1 MNRVVIFITAVAA
14 IAFLRDDQSS
24 AVAEELITS
33 APPVSSLVSGLQA
46 RLAENPEDAKGW
58 ALLAQSYAFMGD
70 GPRAEEA
77 IANAVKLG
85 VDEADLRIRI
95 GLATQSPRTPI
106 ASERQLD
113 WVQRAIADGAPSP

>member
-24 AVAEELITS
+24 VVAEELITS

-77 IANAVKLG
+77 IANAVKFG
-85 VDEADLRIRI
+85 IDEANLRIRVE
-95 GLATQSPRTPI
+95 LATQSTRMPI

>member
-1 MNRVVIFITAVAA
+1 MNRVVIVITAIAA

-85 VDEADLRIRI
+85 VDETDLRIRI
-95 GLATQSPRTPI
+95 GLATQSPRTPV

-113 WVQRAIADGAPSP
+113 WVQRALADQAP